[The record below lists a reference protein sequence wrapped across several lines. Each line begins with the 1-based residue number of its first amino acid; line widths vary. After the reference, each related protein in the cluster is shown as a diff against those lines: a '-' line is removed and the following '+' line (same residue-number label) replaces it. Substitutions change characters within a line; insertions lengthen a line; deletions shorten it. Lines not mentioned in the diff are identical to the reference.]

1 MTQDAF
7 SFTLQSITEQLIHT
21 TLSSVSSTE
30 RQAVD
35 LTMLPLPADYN
46 PQVMM
51 WGLHNTVSHPG
62 QSVYWPLE
70 CQKSMKSL
78 RSVYLPHGKIR
89 RLQREGAGFGNKLFP
104 NLVA

>member
-51 WGLHNTVSHPG
+51 
-62 QSVYWPLE
+62 
-70 CQKSMKSL
+70 
-78 RSVYLPHGKIR
+78 
-89 RLQREGAGFGNKLFP
+89 
-104 NLVA
+104 